1 MTTLTEI
8 KKEDPRYA
16 VLYRNSGRITI
27 VDDWNKVAPLKKGH
41 SDATHKKFGSKEL
54 AAQWASGNKPLIR
67 PIGSMPV
74 FYTDGSYNK
83 DVPSYGWSFVC
94 LSKDGAMQ
102 EMACG
107 CGSEEGI
114 IEQRNVAGEMIGAM
128 RAVQYAIA
136 KGIREFEIRY
146 DYAGLGK
153 WVTGAFK
160 TDSGPSEKYAAWM
173 QKMIGKYDLTIH
185 FLQMPGHTG
194 EYYNEMA
201 DMLAR
206 KGCSV
211 ALTAAETELLDSY
224 KEKIA

>member
-8 KKEDPRYA
+8 KKEDPCYA
-16 VLYRNSGRITI
+16 VLYKNSGNIFI
-27 VDDWNKVAPLKKGH
+27 VDEWGKVAPLKKGH
-41 SDATHKKFGSKEL
+41 GDATHKKFGSKEL
-54 AAQWASGNKPLIR
+54 AAQWASGSKPLIR
-67 PIGSMPV
+67 PIGKMPV

-83 DVPSYGWSFVC
+83 DVPSYGWSFAC
-94 LSKDGAMQ
+94 ITPDGAVR

-107 CGSEEGI
+107 CGSEDGI

-136 KGIREFEIRY
+136 KGMKEFEIRY

-160 TDSGPSEKYAAWM
+160 ADSVPSEQYAAWM
-173 QKMIGKYDLTIH
+173 RKMIEKHGLSIH
-185 FLQMPGHTG
+185 FVQMPGHTG

-206 KGCSV
+206 KGCGV
-211 ALTAAETELLDSY
+211 ALTNAETGLLDSY
-224 KEKIA
+224 KEQLM